1 MTVEAFFSQTYDE
14 ARGKFLAAAQ
24 TRGLRIER
32 HLHPDVV
39 GPSGEQLSIDT
50 ALLAPAQAQ
59 TLLIVT
65 SGVHGVEGFCG
76 SGCQT
81 GLLQDDE
88 LFARLAAANVAL
100 LLVHAVNPYGFA
112 HLRRV
117 NEDNVDLNRN
127 SVDFAEAASANPAY
141 LEVDPL
147 LLPRTWPP
155 SQADQAAL
163 QHYMVTRG
171 EKALQDA
178 ATSGQYRVP
187 DGMFYG
193 GSAPCWSTLQMR
205 GIVSRHAAGMS
216 RLVWID
222 LHTGLGHYGHGE
234 KIFNSPDPAELERA
248 MRTWGADVRPIAAA
262 GSVSSVVKGDLVGI
276 AYELLPGIEK
286 TCVTLEFGTLAPLA
300 VLQALRADHW
310 LHRHPEQG
318 AAQRAGIRQALRDAF
333 YCDVPEWKGMVYAQT
348 RMAVLQALARFSG

>member
-1 MTVEAFFSQTYDE
+1 MTVESFFSQTYDE
-14 ARGKFLAAAQ
+14 ARAKFLTAAQ
-24 TRGLRIER
+24 AQGMGVER
-32 HLHPDVV
+32 HLHPDAL
-39 GPSGEQLSIDT
+39 GPSGEPLSIDT
-50 ALLAPAQAQ
+50 ALFSPAQADS
-59 TLLIVT
+59 LLVVT

-76 SGCQT
+76 SGCQI
-81 GLLQDDE
+81 GLLHDDE
-88 LFARLAAANVAL
+88 LFARLAASGLAL

-147 LLPRTWPP
+147 LLPSTWPP

-163 QHYMVTRG
+163 RHYMVTRG

-193 GSAPCWSTLQMR
+193 GTAPCWSTLQMR
-205 GIVSRHAAGMS
+205 GLVSRHAAGVS
-216 RLVWID
+216 RFIWID

-248 MRTWGADVRPIAAA
+248 IRTWGADVRPIAAP
-262 GSVSSVVKGDLVGI
+262 GSVSSVVKGDLVGV
-276 AYELLPGIEK
+276 AYELLPDIEK
-286 TCVTLEFGTLAPLA
+286 TCITLEFGTLAPLA

-318 AAQRAGIRQALRDAF
+318 AAQADGIRRALRDAF
-333 YCDVPEWKGMVYAQT
+333 YCDVPAWKGMVYAQT
-348 RMAVLQALARFSG
+348 RMAVLQAVARVSG

>member
-1 MTVEAFFSQTYDE
+1 MAVEHCFAHTYEE
-14 ARGKFLAAAQ
+14 ARSKFLAAAQ
-24 TRGLRIER
+24 ARGLHIER
-32 HLHPDVV
+32 HVHPHAV
-39 GPSGEQLSIDT
+39 GPAAESLSMDT
-50 ALLAPAQAQ
+50 AWFRPQHAQ

-76 SGCQT
+76 SGCQV
-81 GLLQDDE
+81 GLLHDDE
-88 LFARLAAANVAL
+88 LFTRLTAANVSL
-100 LLVHAVNPYGFA
+100 LFVHAVNPYGFA

-147 LLPRTWPP
+147 LLPTDWPP
-155 SQADQAAL
+155 SAANQRAL
-163 QHYMVTRG
+163 QHYIAMHG

-178 ATSGQYRVP
+178 TTMGQYRVP

-193 GSAPCWSTLQMR
+193 GTEPCWSTLQMR
-205 GIVSRHAAGMS
+205 EIVSRHAAGML

-222 LHTGLGHYGHGE
+222 VHTGLGAYGHGE
-234 KIFNSPDPAELERA
+234 KLFASPDAAELERA
-248 MRTWGADVRPIAAA
+248 IQTWGADVRPISAP
-262 GSVSSVVKGDLVGI
+262 GSVSSVVKGDVIGI
-276 AYELLPGIEK
+276 AYALSPDIEK
-286 TCVTLEFGTLAPLA
+286 TCVTLEFGTLAPMA

-310 LHRHPEQG
+310 LHRHAQRG
-318 AAQRAGIRQALRDAF
+318 AAQAAGIRQALRDAF

-348 RMAVLQALARFSG
+348 RMAVLQAVARCSG

>member
-1 MTVEAFFSQTYDE
+1 MTVEPFFSQTYDE

-24 TRGLRIER
+24 TRGLNIER
-32 HLHPDVV
+32 EIHPGAI
-39 GPSGEQLSIDT
+39 GPSEEALSIDT
-50 ALLAPAQAQ
+50 ALFSPAQAE

-76 SGCQT
+76 SGCQI
-81 GLLQDDE
+81 GLLHDDE
-88 LFARLAAANVAL
+88 LFARLAAAKVAL

-147 LLPRTWPP
+147 LLPHIWPP

-178 ATSGQYRVP
+178 ATMGQYRVP

-193 GSAPCWSTLQMR
+193 GAETCWSTLQMR
-205 GIVSRHAAGMS
+205 GLVSRHAAAVP
-216 RLVWID
+216 RFVWID

-234 KIFNSPDPAELERA
+234 KIFNSPDPSELERA
-248 MRTWGADVRPIAAA
+248 IRTWGADVKPISAQ
-262 GSVSSVVKGDLVGI
+262 GSVSSVVKGDLLGI
-276 AYELLPGIEK
+276 AHELLPGIEK
-286 TCVTLEFGTLAPLA
+286 TCVTLEFGTLAPMA

-310 LHRHPEQG
+310 LHRYPERG
-318 AAQRAGIRQALRDAF
+318 AAQAAGIRKTLRDAF
-333 YCDVPEWKGMVYAQT
+333 YCDTPEWKGMVYAQT
-348 RMAVLQALARFSG
+348 RVAVLQAVARLSA